1 MTLEKENAR
10 LVRGLMIVLPE
21 DIPMVYNEDGTIT
34 NTEPIEV
41 HIPEGSRHWNDEIRM
56 EGVLAHVISPAYKG
70 RIEVDVNLDQGGTAH
85 LGIRLDEIPLP
96 EVTLDF
102 GPEITLYF
110 GEDAGNY
117 PCVARCSAHPDWS
130 GPGSLDWAIE
140 QVDIHRR
147 DTGCTATGTLRI

>member
-1 MTLEKENAR
+1 MTLEKENAK
-10 LVRGLMIVLPE
+10 LVGGMIVLPE
-21 DIPMVYNEDGTIT
+21 DTPMVHNGDGTCT

-41 HIPEGSRHWNDEIRM
+41 HIPQGSRHWNGEIRM

-70 RIEVDVNLDQGGTAH
+70 RIEVDVDLDKGGTAH
-85 LGIRLDEIPLP
+85 LGIRLDEKPLP

-102 GPEITLYF
+102 G
-110 GEDAGNY
+110 EDAGDY